1 MVKRFDACCL
11 FVVDACSS
19 PAVPRIFAAAGGLR
33 SVIGRKGHFVP
44 YFSRNSMMNLRFLYD
59 SRIFSSPTLRIG
71 TLFKEEE
78 EEEESHHE
86 IEE

>member
-1 MVKRFDACCL
+1 
-11 FVVDACSS
+11 
-19 PAVPRIFAAAGGLR
+19 
-33 SVIGRKGHFVP
+33 
-44 YFSRNSMMNLRFLYD
+44 MMNLRFLYD